1 MGMTASMKTTER
13 KPKDQNTERLTR
25 GLGWFSIGLGAAQVL
40 TPSGMDRAV
49 GVRDNSRNRSVMAGV
64 GGARELA
71 VGVGILSR
79 RWPKSWLW
87 ARVAGD
93 MLDLAMLG
101 RAMFN
106 DRNARR
112 RVALAMMSV
121 VGVTAADVL
130 ASVRQSRGSGPRTA
144 IIRSAITIRRPIDEV
159 YRFWRD
165 FANLPR
171 FMAHLESVQVRGD
184 ISAWR
189 AKGPGGMTVEWDAEL
204 VADLEN
210 ERIAW
215 HSLADSDVS
224 NAGIVRFSQAPGGRG
239 TQVFV
244 ELEYS
249 PPVGAAGFVVAKL
262 LGEEPGQQVKD
273 DLRRL
278 KQVMETGDVVR
289 SEGNPAGVLNRRQL
303 AQRPAHPHDD

>member
-1 MGMTASMKTTER
+1 MGMPASMKTTER
-13 KPKDQNTERLTR
+13 KQKDQVTERLTR

-40 TPSGMDRAV
+40 TPSGIDRAV
-49 GVRDNSRNRSVMAGV
+49 GVRSNSRNRAVMAGA

-79 RWPKSWLW
+79 RRPKPWLW

-93 MLDLAMLG
+93 VLDLAMLG

-106 DRNARR
+106 DRNARG
-112 RVALAMMSV
+112 RVALAMTSV

-130 ASVRQSRGSGPRTA
+130 ASVRHSRGSSSRTA
-144 IIRSAITIRRPIDEV
+144 SVRSAITIRRPIDEV

-171 FMAHLESVQVRGD
+171 FMAHLESVQVRGEL
-184 ISAWR
+184 STWR
-189 AKGPGGMTVEWDAEL
+189 AKGPAGMTVEWDAEL
-204 VADLEN
+204 VTDLEN

-249 PPVGAAGFVVAKL
+249 PPVGGAGFVVAKL

-278 KQVMETGDVVR
+278 KQVMETGEVVR
-289 SEGNPAGVLNRRQL
+289 SEGNPTGVLNRRQL

>member
-1 MGMTASMKTTER
+1 MPPSMKTTER
-13 KPKDQNTERLTR
+13 KQKDQEPRRLTR
-25 GLGWFSIGLGAAQVL
+25 GLGWFSIGLGAVQVL
-40 TPSGMDRAV
+40 TPGGIDRAV
-49 GVRDNSRNRSVMAGV
+49 GVSDKSHNRAVMAGV

-71 VGVGILSR
+71 VGVGILSMR
-79 RWPKSWLW
+79 QPKPWLW

-93 MLDLAMLG
+93 VLDLAMLG

-106 DRNARR
+106 HRNARGR
-112 RVALAMMSV
+112 MALVMTSV

-130 ASVRQSRGSGPRTA
+130 AIVRQSRGSRTKSA
-144 IIRSAITIRRPIDEV
+144 NVRSAITIRRPIDEV

-184 ISAWR
+184 LSTWR
-189 AKGPGGMTVEWDAEL
+189 AKGPAGMTVEWDAEL
-204 VADLEN
+204 VTDLEN

-224 NAGIVRFSQAPGGRG
+224 NAGIVRFSPAPGGRG

-249 PPVGAAGFVVAKL
+249 PPVGTAGVVVAKL
-262 LGEEPGQQVKD
+262 LGEEPGQQVQD

-278 KQVMETGDVVR
+278 KQVMETGEVVR